1 MMSLNRT
8 GQWREAN
15 IFLTNLSRNITKDM
29 DDAMRKSAELV
40 LKRLIEKINQGDS
53 SWKPLEERTVKLKGF
68 DTIYIESGWL
78 RDNFSIRKLT
88 NMQSG
93 MGGKSLM
100 IGASPWKT
108 HPSVARSGRAL
119 KFSDLMTYLEYG
131 TTRMEGRP
139 LLVPVFKAVNSEVIK
154 IFKEAMFYM
163 VKRSGG

>member
-1 MMSLNRT
+1 MMSLNRR

-15 IFLTNLSRNITKDM
+15 IFLTNLSRNITKEM
-29 DDAMRKSAELV
+29 DDAMQESAELV
-40 LKRLIEKINQGDS
+40 LKRLRERIDSGDS
-53 SWKPLEERTVKLKGF
+53 DWKPLEERTVKLKGH

-78 RDNFSIRKLT
+78 KKNLDIRKLT

-93 MGGKSLM
+93 MGGKTVI

-108 HPSVARSGRAL
+108 HPSVARAGRAL

>member
-15 IFLTNLSRNITKDM
+15 IFLTNLSRNITPDM
-29 DDAMRKSAELV
+29 DEAMRDSAELV
-40 LKRLIEKINQGDS
+40 LKRLIERIDS
-53 SWKPLEERTVKLKGF
+53 GGTDWKPLEERTVRLKGF

-78 RDNFSIRKLT
+78 KKNLSIRKLT
-88 NMQSG
+88 NMQSR
-93 MGGKSLM
+93 MGGKTLI

-108 HPSVARSGRAL
+108 HPSVGRAGRAL

-154 IFKEAMFYM
+154 IFKEAVFYM
-163 VKRSGG
+163 VRRSGG

>member
-1 MMSLNRT
+1 MMSLNRS

-15 IFLTNLSRNITKDM
+15 IFLGNLSRNITKDM
-29 DDAMRKSAELV
+29 DDALQKSAELV
-40 LKRLIEKINQGDS
+40 LERLRERIDS
-53 SWKPLEERTVKLKGF
+53 GGSDWAPLEPRTVKLKGH

-78 RDNFSIRKLT
+78 RKNLDIRKLT

-93 MGGKSLM
+93 ERGKTVI

-108 HPSVARSGRAL
+108 HPSVARAGRAL

-131 TTRMEGRP
+131 TTRMVGRP
-139 LLVPVFKAVNSEVIK
+139 LLVPVFEAVDSEVIK
-154 IFKEAMFYM
+154 IFKEAVFYM